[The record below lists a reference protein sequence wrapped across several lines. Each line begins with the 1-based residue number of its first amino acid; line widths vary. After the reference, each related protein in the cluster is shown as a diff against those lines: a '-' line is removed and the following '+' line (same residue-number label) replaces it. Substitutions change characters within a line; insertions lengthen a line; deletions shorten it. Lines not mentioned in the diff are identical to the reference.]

1 MITWMASF
9 SAAQVKWMR
18 ELVKTAMKPN
28 KNWSAP
34 CSIKIIIFFVGVC
47 GLLVTQSRAASERAE
62 ADVVC
67 DETGKPLQYSCII
80 EMHERNSDKPVIGAK
95 IVINA
100 DMPDM
105 PMAHNVP
112 PVVAME
118 SETPGVYQATLLL
131 EMRGSWVLRL
141 SVSGPMRDI
150 VVVKMDFG
158 AHPAHEHH

>member
-1 MITWMASF
+1 ML
-9 SAAQVKWMR
+9 R
-18 ELVKTAMKPN
+18 EGELVKALMKPN
-28 KNWSAP
+28 KNRP
-34 CSIKIIIFFVGVC
+34 IELSIKAFMFFVGVC
-47 GLLVTQSRAASERAE
+47 ALLMTQARAESERAD

-67 DETGKPLQYSCII
+67 DETAVPLQYSCTI
-80 EMHERNSDKPVIGAK
+80 EVHERSSGRPLTDAK

-105 PMAHNVP
+105 PMAHNVA
-112 PVVAME
+112 PVIAME
-118 SETPGVYQATLLL
+118 SETPGLYQATLLL

>member
-1 MITWMASF
+1 MASF
-9 SAAQVKWMR
+9 STSQVKQKR
-18 ELVKTAMKPN
+18 ELVKTLMKPN
-28 KNWSAP
+28 KNWSAAR
-34 CSIKIIIFFVGVC
+34 SIKIIIFFAGVC
-47 GLLVTQSRAASERAE
+47 ALLLTQTGAASERAE

-67 DETGKPLQYSCII
+67 NETGMPLQYSCTIQ
-80 EMHERNSDKPVIGAK
+80 MHERNSGNPLTGAK

-105 PMAHNVP
+105 PMAHNVA
-112 PVVAME
+112 PVIAME
-118 SETPGVYQATLLL
+118 SETPGLYQATLLL

>member
-1 MITWMASF
+1 M
-9 SAAQVKWMR
+9 
-18 ELVKTAMKPN
+18 VKTLMKPN
-28 KNWSAP
+28 KNWSAAF
-34 CSIKIIIFFVGVC
+34 SIKIIIFFGVFC
-47 GLLVTQSRAASERAE
+47 GLLVTQAGAASERAE

-67 DETGKPLQYSCII
+67 DETGKPLQYSCTI
-80 EMHERNSDKPVIGAK
+80 EMHERNSSKPVTGAK

-141 SVSGPMRDI
+141 AVSGPMRDI
-150 VVVKMDFG
+150 VVVTMDFG
-158 AHPAHEHH
+158 PNQAHEHH

>member
-1 MITWMASF
+1 METS
-9 SAAQVKWMR
+9 KH
-18 ELVKTAMKPN
+18 
-28 KNWSAP
+28 WSVEF
-34 CSIKIIIFFVGVC
+34 SIKLIIFFAGAC
-47 GLLVTQSRAASERAE
+47 TLLVIQAGAAPERAD

-67 DETGKPLQYSCII
+67 DETAVPLQYSCII
-80 EMHERNSDKPVIGAK
+80 EVHERSSGRPLTDAK

-100 DMPDM
+100 EMPDM
-105 PMAHNVP
+105 PMAHNVT
-112 PVVAME
+112 PVIAME
-118 SETPGVYQATLLL
+118 SETPGLYQATLLL